1 MGAFETLRA
10 IADEPRPQ
18 LTARQVIERRVG
30 RTLPQTADLPDDL
43 KTAIKLLAIQHIITK
58 RTAP

>member
-1 MGAFETLRA
+1 MAAFDTLRA
-10 IADEPRPQ
+10 IAADPLPR

-30 RTLPQTADLPDDL
+30 RTLPPTADLPDDL
-43 KTAIKLLAIQHIITK
+43 KTAIKLLAIQHIKAK